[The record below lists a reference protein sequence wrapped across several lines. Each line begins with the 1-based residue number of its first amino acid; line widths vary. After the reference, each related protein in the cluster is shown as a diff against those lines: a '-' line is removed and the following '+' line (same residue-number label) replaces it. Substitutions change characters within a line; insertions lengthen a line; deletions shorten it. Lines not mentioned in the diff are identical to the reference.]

1 MPVPAPVQKD
11 EVAVQEQLAQL
22 KGEEHTFDPL
32 NAFRAAVNETL
43 VPATHASCCCLVSP
57 IRCGL
62 LQQQ

>member
-1 MPVPAPVQKD
+1 MPVPVPVQED

-43 VPATHASCCCLVSP
+43 VPATHASCC
-57 IRCGL
+57 
-62 LQQQ
+62 